1 MTHTTLHTSTIVAR
15 FLRYTQF
22 DTQSNFDSTTSP
34 STEKQ
39 KVLALALVEELHAL
53 GVTNAHLGEGGV
65 VYAHLEAT
73 PGAEHAP
80 TVGFIAHMDTSP
92 DAPGANVKPQILT
105 VTGEDLVLNAKEGI
119 RFPVSQFPEIL
130 DYVGDDVIFT
140 DGTTLLGADDKA
152 GIAAIM
158 TMVER
163 LTQDPMIPHAR
174 IAVAFTPDEEIGRGT
189 DHFDLE
195 HFGAQYAYTF
205 DGGAIGELETENFN
219 AGTAVL
225 TIHGVGVHP
234 GYAKDK
240 MVNAVSYAAKF
251 IEALPHDMT
260 PETTEGYE
268 GFIHPNSVT
277 GSVTQAVVQM
287 LIRDHD
293 QDLYVAK
300 KALLRDLVQ
309 AFTDRYPEARFS
321 LAIQDSYENMKPYI
335 DRTPKVVDVV
345 RDAFKDAGVTP
356 IERPIR
362 GGTDGARL
370 STIGLPCPNVF
381 VGGLNFHGIFEC
393 LPIKSLEKAGDVATA
408 IAKRSAEIRTLKY
421 AK

>member
-1 MTHTTLHTSTIVAR
+1 MPYTNPAEFPLVAR

-22 DTQSNFDSTTSP
+22 DTQSNFESTTSP
-34 STEKQ
+34 STDKQ
-39 KVLALALVEELHAL
+39 NVLASALIEELHAL
-53 GVTNAHLGEGGV
+53 GVTNAHLGDGGV
-65 VYAHLEAT
+65 VYAHLDAT
-73 PGAEHAP
+73 PGAEAAP
-80 TVGFIAHMDTSP
+80 AVGFIAHMDTSP
-92 DAPGANVKPQILT
+92 DAPGADVKPQILT
-105 VTGEDLVLNAKEGI
+105 VTGEDLVLNANEGI
-119 RFPVSQFPEIL
+119 TFSVTQFPEIL
-130 DYVGDDVIFT
+130 DYVGQDVIFT

-158 TMVER
+158 TMVET
-163 LTQDPMIPHAR
+163 LVKTPSLPHAK
-174 IAVAFTPDEEIGRGT
+174 IAIAFTPDEEIGRGT

-205 DGGAIGELETENFN
+205 DGGVVGELETENFN

-251 IEALPHDMT
+251 IDALPHDMT
-260 PETTEGYE
+260 PERTEGYE

-293 QDLYVAK
+293 HDLYEAK
-300 KALLRDLVQ
+300 KVLIRDLVQ
-309 AFTDRYPEARFS
+309 TFADRYPEARFS

-335 DRTPKVVDVV
+335 DRTPKVVDIV
-345 RDAFKDAGVTP
+345 REAFKDAGITP

-381 VGGLNFHGIFEC
+381 TGGLNFHGIFEC
-393 LPIKSLEKAGDVATA
+393 LPIMSLIKAADVATA
-408 IAKRSAEIRTLKY
+408 IAKRSATITTLK
-421 AK
+421 